1 MLLILFPFN
10 MVKIMNTLI
19 QVRNLGLILL
29 VLISCGGGSSAPP
42 ASISFTA
49 SSSSIDVFKEFS
61 LTWTSINATSC
72 IATGDWSGPKP
83 LMGTEVIRS
92 SSIGSKS
99 YVLTCSGT
107 SSIVNVII
115 NAPEINITILYDPK
129 PKDARAKY
137 LIDLGSNRPQKKMS
151 NTYYTADD
159 VSAATVTAIESSL
172 QSIADY
178 LGHYDIKYFA
188 YGGTFSGSESVALE
202 YCKLWKDKY
211 DISEGRGCTRFT
223 DSLKEGLG
231 TGNANAASPGFSG
244 TEDYWANME
253 VWKNPPNTISS
264 YVENYNKDVSGYA
277 RVVMHEYV
285 HIHQFRPQINAIRAI
300 DFYALRAMPGWFTE
314 GGAELFAILANNE
327 INALNNLDKE
337 YGRNLTKIRD
347 NKYNLPTITERL
359 EVFGRA
365 QNYEY
370 ADYALGVFAVG
381 YMVSLSS
388 IQNVYMDLIND
399 VYTKGWNQAFF
410 DNIGL
415 TVDSFYKEFETYM
428 AQSDA
433 VILSSIPKPENLK
446 SEITPVYPIP
456 RLQIEG
462 AELIANSGGQPSTQK
477 RTVYYFKDD
486 SSLIPA
492 YQGLD
497 WPYIRAFSSATIN
510 QDSSITADISIS
522 GSGYVTRAD
531 LPLYQYSLDNLSSS
545 AFGEGFGDKW
555 YTVLPNGATSDLLGF
570 VPRKLE

>member
-1 MLLILFPFN
+1 MLVILRPFN
-10 MVKIMNTLI
+10 MLKIMNILI

-42 ASISFTA
+42 TSITFTA
-49 SSSSIDVFKEFS
+49 SSSSVDAFKEFS

-72 IATGDWSGPKP
+72 IATGDWNGVKP

-99 YVLTCSGT
+99 YTLTCSGT
-107 SSIVNVII
+107 SSIANVII
-115 NAPEINITILYDPK
+115 NAPEINISILYDPK

-159 VSAATVTAIESSL
+159 VSATTITAIESSL
-172 QSIADY
+172 QSIAGY

-202 YCKLWKDKY
+202 YCKLWQDKY

-244 TEDYWANME
+244 TEDYWANIE

-264 YVENYNKDVSGYA
+264 YVENYTKDISGYA

-300 DFYALRAMPGWFTE
+300 DFDALRAMPGWFTE

-337 YGRNLTKIRD
+337 YGRNLTKIRE

-359 EVFGRA
+359 KLFGRS

-399 VYTKGWNQAFF
+399 VYTKGWNQAFL

-415 TVDSFYKEFETYM
+415 TVDSFHQSFEDHMT
-428 AQSDA
+428 QSDS
-433 VILSSIPKPENLK
+433 ILLAALPRPINLK
-446 SEITPVYPIP
+446 NSITPIYPIP

-462 AELIANSGGQPSTQK
+462 ASSTANSGGQPSVLK
-477 RTVYYFKDD
+477 RTAYYFKDD
-486 SSLIPA
+486 SSMIPL
-492 YQGLD
+492 YQGLA
-497 WPYIRAFSSATIN
+497 WPYITASSEAVIN
-510 QDSSITADISIS
+510 KESNITAVIEVT
-522 GSGYVTRAD
+522 GSGYITSSN
-531 LPLYQYSLDNLSSS
+531 LPLYQYNLDTTPAS
-545 AFGEGFGDKW
+545 ALGEGVSDQW
-555 YTVLPNGATSDLLGF
+555 HALLPNGTSSENLGF
-570 VPRKLE
+570 KPKINN